1 MLSFHCASTDGE
13 LKHIQGTKYAYLCYV
28 FALFCVNMARADNTH
43 PESYQIAREKEKI
56 FEKQEVQYQNPFYKR

>member
-1 MLSFHCASTDGE
+1 
-13 LKHIQGTKYAYLCYV
+13 
-28 FALFCVNMARADNTH
+28 MARADNTH